1 MEQFSV
7 KLSGLNQRIS
17 EEDKIIKGLSSAE
30 SELWSV
36 RNSLSFQISSKAN
49 LQNAL
54 KSLAQQVGEYESD
67 MRTMR
72 SVLNNVH
79 DQYEKTE
86 RRICGYVNDHP
97 ISTEDIWEAVTTIGK
112 GVAISAINPAIGMGW
127 LINEILKDEEWETE
141 SKWGKYEH
149 TLWDKLDKKK
159 KDNKLK
165 EHYEWEDG
173 HFVKKDKDDNDS
185 GNTEKTA
192 AQKRKD
198 ILDSIT
204 IWSGSVSKEG
214 SLLHFGKDG
223 DVETDWGKYSYSADF
238 MKAEANASAY
248 VGLGGIG
255 CEAGIGLTAFTT
267 QAAAQLGSDM
277 FGAHVK
283 GQIDVGKAELSG
295 KVKVGLTNEDGAF
308 DPSVSAGFNMEAI
321 AAEASGK
328 VGVDIAGTDIDVT
341 GSVNFGIGAH
351 ADFGY
356 DNGKLSLDIGASLG
370 VGASVKLEVDVSGT
384 VDMIVDHAA
393 DIGNAAV
400 DAYNAAADFVGDAAN
415 AVGDFAG
422 DVADGI
428 GNALSSAGDSLSKGW
443 NTFKSWF

>member
-7 KLSGLNQRIS
+7 KLSGLKQRVS
-17 EEDKIIKGLSSAE
+17 EEDKIIKGLSGAE

-49 LQNAL
+49 LQNVL
-54 KSLAQQVGEYESD
+54 KSLAQQVGECESD

-97 ISTEDIWEAVTTIGK
+97 INTEDIWEAVTTIGK

-127 LINEILKDEEWETE
+127 LVNEILKDEEWETE

-159 KDNKLK
+159 EDNKLK

-173 HFVKKDKDDNDS
+173 KFVKKEQDDDDS
-185 GNTEKTA
+185 NSQKTD
-192 AQKRKD
+192 AQKRKEV
-198 ILDSIT
+198 LESIT
-204 IWSGSVSKEG
+204 IWSGSVGKEG

-223 DVETDWGKYSYSADF
+223 DVETDWGKYSYSADV
-238 MKAEANASAY
+238 MKAEVSASGHVSMA
-248 VGLGGIG
+248 GLGGEVG
-255 CEAGIGLTAFTT
+255 VALTAFT
-267 QAAAQLGSDM
+267 AGASGQLGSDM
-277 FGAHVK
+277 LGVHGKANL
-283 GQIDVGKAELSG
+283 DVGKAEAKISG
-295 KVKVGLTNEDGAF
+295 DFGLMDEDGKFNPQAG
-308 DPSVSAGFNMEAI
+308 VSASAEAI
-321 AAEASGK
+321 AAEVSGE
-328 VGVDIAGTDIDVT
+328 VGFDVAGADINVG
-341 GSVNFGIGAH
+341 GSLNFGIGAH
-351 ADFGY
+351 ADVGLQ
-356 DNGKLSLDIGASLG
+356 DGKLSLDIGASVG

-400 DAYNAAADFVGDAAN
+400 DAYNATVDFVGDAAN

-422 DVADGI
+422 DVAEGV